1 MSPSLFCS
9 APHYDLK
16 ATYIAEY
23 PTLRQYFLLNFT
35 ANSAIGQGK
44 SVQKPRNFGNNVW
57 NNRQFCQKHYNLI
70 VYRQI
75 DRQTKGINTWQE
87 KD

>member
-1 MSPSLFCS
+1 MSVRGAHGCAF
-9 APHYDLK
+9 H
-16 ATYIAEY
+16 IAEY

-35 ANSAIGQGK
+35 TNSAIGQGK

-57 NNRQFCQKHYNLI
+57 NNRQFLPKTLQFDCIL
-70 VYRQI
+70 RQI